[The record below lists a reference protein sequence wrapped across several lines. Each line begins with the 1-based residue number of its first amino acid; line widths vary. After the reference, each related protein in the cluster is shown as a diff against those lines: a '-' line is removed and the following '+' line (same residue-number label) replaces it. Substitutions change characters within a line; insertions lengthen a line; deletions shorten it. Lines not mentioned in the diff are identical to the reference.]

1 MITAI
6 DHIVLSVTDLDET
19 IRFYCD
25 GLGME
30 LQLFTP
36 PAGGSS
42 RKALIFGQ
50 QKINLHD
57 AAAPY
62 APHAG
67 QPVAGSGDLCFLSAL
82 PLADWLVHLAARNIE
97 VESGPV
103 PRTGATGPLMSI
115 YLRDPDGNL
124 IEIANQLQPS

>member
-36 PAGGSS
+36 PAGGPP

-57 AAAPY
+57 ATAPY
-62 APHAG
+62 APHAR
-67 QPVAGSGDLCFLSAL
+67 QPVSGAGDLCFLSAL
-82 PLADWLVHLAARNIE
+82 PLADWLVHLAARNID

-124 IEIANQLQPS
+124 IEIANQL

>member
-6 DHIVLSVTDLDET
+6 DHIVLSVTDPDET

-36 PAGGSS
+36 PAGGPS

-62 APHAG
+62 APHAR
-67 QPVAGSGDLCFLSAL
+67 QPVAGAGDLCFLSAL

-124 IEIANQLQPS
+124 IEIANQP

>member
-1 MITAI
+1 MQACIMHAVSGPAADMCHCVARGAMITAI

-30 LQLFTP
+30 LQLFNP
-36 PAGGSS
+36 PAGGPS

-57 AAAPY
+57 AAAPH
-62 APHAG
+62 APHSRQVVVGA
-67 QPVAGSGDLCFLSAL
+67 SDFCFLSAL

-97 VESGPV
+97 VE
-103 PRTGATGPLMSI
+103 
-115 YLRDPDGNL
+115 
-124 IEIANQLQPS
+124 

>member
-25 GLGME
+25 GLVPE

-36 PAGGSS
+36 PAGGPS

-62 APHAG
+62 APHAR
-67 QPVAGSGDLCFLSAL
+67 QAGCGC
-82 PLADWLVHLAARNIE
+82 R
-97 VESGPV
+97 
-103 PRTGATGPLMSI
+103 
-115 YLRDPDGNL
+115 
-124 IEIANQLQPS
+124 